1 MLSVAVHKDIAEY
14 QPKIVGKMTMRTLV
28 SITGALSVSVLA
40 GLYIYFVLG
49 LNVSDCTYFIYAVSL
64 PFEQFAPLWLKANFT
79 NDRIFYKPSMRLAG
93 LLSEPENSKQ
103 KGTIYGKHCRKQG
116 NLRGIESYSPRAGRV
131 IS

>member
-49 LNVSDCTYFIYAVSL
+49 LNAI
-64 PFEQFAPLWLKANFT
+64 APILST
-79 NDRIFYKPSMRLAG
+79 PSR
-93 LLSEPENSKQ
+93 
-103 KGTIYGKHCRKQG
+103 CRFG
-116 NLRGIESYSPRAGRV
+116 AWAS
-131 IS
+131 